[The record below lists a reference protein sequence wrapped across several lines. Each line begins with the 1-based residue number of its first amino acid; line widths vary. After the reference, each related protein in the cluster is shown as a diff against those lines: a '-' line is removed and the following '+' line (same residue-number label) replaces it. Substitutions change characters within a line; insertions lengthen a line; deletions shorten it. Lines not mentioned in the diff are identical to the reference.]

1 MKNIISIEN
10 VSKAFGKHKAL
21 KNVSLQIE
29 KGEIFAL
36 LGPNGAGK
44 TTLIS
49 AICGLC
55 RQSSGNITV
64 NSFNTVTH
72 YKNTRNQIGLVPQ
85 ELPLDGFESVFN
97 SCQFSRGLFGLKD
110 NRSHIEKILK
120 TLSLFDK
127 RDEQIFGLS
136 GGMKRRLLIAKAL
149 AHEPKILFLDEP
161 TAGVDVSLRRD
172 IWRLIEDQKKIGV
185 TIILTTHYIEEAEQ
199 LADRVGIINAG
210 EIILVKEKTA
220 LMNEFS
226 KKTTFIKLNKQ
237 LKDLSFMKK
246 SKKISLIENGM
257 TLKLTGINDATNEL
271 QALVNSLSQKGIGF
285 KEINTVDNSLEDIF
299 LDLLFQ
305 RF

>member
-1 MKNIISIEN
+1 MKSLISIQN

-21 KNVSLQIE
+21 NNVSLEIE

-55 RQSSGNITV
+55 RQSGGDITV

-72 YKNTRNQIGLVPQ
+72 YKDTRNQIGLVPQ
-85 ELPLDGFESVFN
+85 ELPLDGFESVYN

-110 NRSHIEKILK
+110 NRAHIENILK
-120 TLSLFDK
+120 ALSLFDK

-172 IWRLIEDQKKIGV
+172 IWKLIEDQKNKGV

-199 LADRVGIINAG
+199 LADRVGIINSG
-210 EIILVKEKTA
+210 EIILVKEKNA
-220 LMNEFS
+220 LMSEFS
-226 KKTTFIKLNKQ
+226 KKTTFIRLNKQ
-237 LKDLSFMKK
+237 LQDHSLVKK
-246 SKKISLIENGM
+246 NKNISVVENGM
-257 TLKLTGINDATNEL
+257 TLKLIGINSESNEL
-271 QALVNSLSQKGIGF
+271 QVLVNLLSQKGIGF
-285 KEINTVDNSLEDIF
+285 TEINTVDNSLEDIF
-299 LDLLFQ
+299 LDLVKAK
-305 RF
+305 

>member
-1 MKNIISIEN
+1 MKSQISIEN
-10 VSKAFGKHKAL
+10 VSKVFGRHKAL
-21 KNVSLQIE
+21 NNVSLEIK

-55 RQSSGNITV
+55 RQSSRNIKV
-64 NSFNTVTH
+64 NDFDTLTH
-72 YKNTRNQIGLVPQ
+72 YKETRNQIGLVPQ
-85 ELPLDGFESVFN
+85 ELPLDGFESVYN
-97 SCQFSRGLFGLKD
+97 SCQFSRGLFGLKESRD
-110 NRSHIEKILK
+110 HIEKILK

-172 IWRLIEDQKKIGV
+172 IWKLIEDQKKMGV

-199 LADRVGIINAG
+199 LADRVGIINSG

-220 LMNEFS
+220 LMSEFS
-226 KKTTFIKLNKQ
+226 KKTTFIRLSKKLKN
-237 LKDLSFMKK
+237 LSFMKK
-246 SKKISLIENGM
+246 NKKISLTENGM
-257 TLKLTGINDATNEL
+257 TLKLVGINNTSNEL
-271 QALVNSLSQKGIGF
+271 QSIVNSLSQNGIAF
-285 KEINTVDNSLEDIF
+285 TEINTVDNSLEDIF
-299 LDLLFQ
+299 LDLVETQ
-305 RF
+305 